1 MFMLRMFQTSSSS
14 NVDKSSEHASAV
26 VDVNEQSK
34 GEQLNL
40 KDNLQTV
47 IAVSDKDDGFAEVAI
62 RPLTYAEVA
71 ALAATASER
80 GESSKQYLGDLDD
93 VLYDKDDDDDDDEN
107 AVDEADDALVDSMY
121 SNASNEEETP
131 SSSRVYTR
139 RASTNQD
146 VISEMEYGE
155 RAQVVFRGADRK
167 HLTKKKI
174 VHQTPL
180 IESAANP
187 RKLAAQ
193 ALSTRLIV

>member
-1 MFMLRMFQTSSSS
+1 MFMLRMFQSPS
-14 NVDKSSEHASAV
+14 NVDKSGEQASAV
-26 VDVNEQSK
+26 VDVNVKSK

-71 ALAATASER
+71 ALAATTSDH
-80 GESSKQYLGDLDD
+80 GESSKQYLGEPEN
-93 VLYDKDDDDDDDEN
+93 VLYDVEDEDEEVDEEDDE
-107 AVDEADDALVDSMY
+107 EALLDSVY
-121 SNASNEEETP
+121 SNVSNDETP
-131 SSSRVYTR
+131 SSSRVYIR
-139 RASTNQD
+139 RPSTNQD
-146 VISEMEYGE
+146 VISEMEYGD
-155 RAQVVFRGADRK
+155 RAQIVFRGADRK

-180 IESAANP
+180 IQSAANP
-187 RKLAAQ
+187 PKLAAQ